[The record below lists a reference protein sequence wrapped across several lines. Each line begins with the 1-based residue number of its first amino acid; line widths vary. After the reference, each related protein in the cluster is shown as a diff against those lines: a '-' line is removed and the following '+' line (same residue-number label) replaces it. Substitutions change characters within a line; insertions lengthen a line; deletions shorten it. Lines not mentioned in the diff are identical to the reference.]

1 MSGDSSP
8 FSLLRSMPP
17 LDAAALAWFF
27 LIWIGYNLAVDR
39 LLRGTVLLNHH
50 LQVARRGWM
59 RAMLARDN
67 RAPDAILMGHLI
79 NSVSFFAS
87 ATMLL
92 LAALIGILAGV
103 GQTYEAVMGLAF
115 IANTEKWLFEF
126 KILLLTG
133 VFIYAFFKFTW
144 ALRQYNYACAL
155 IGAAPPPD
163 APSARTEALAEHTA
177 EVLSLA
183 VTSFNGG
190 LRAYYFALAAL
201 AWFVHPVLFMVLAG
215 WMLLVLLR
223 RQLRSRTLRAVRA
236 HTGAMVDD

>member
-1 MSGDSSP
+1 VVLPD
-8 FSLLRSMPP
+8 
-17 LDAAALAWFF
+17 
-27 LIWIGYNLAVDR
+27 NLAVDR

-50 LQVARRGWM
+50 LQFVRRGWM
-59 RAMLARDN
+59 RAMLTRDN

-103 GQTYEAVMGLAF
+103 GQTYESVMGLSF
-115 IANTEKWLFEF
+115 IAHTEKWLFEF
-126 KILLLTG
+126 KIHLLAG
-133 VFIYAFFKFTW
+133 VFIYTFFKFTW
-144 ALRQYNYACAL
+144 ALRQYYYTCAL
-155 IGAAPPPD
+155 IGAAPPPG

-190 LRAYYFALAAL
+190 CGPIISPWRRSPGS
-201 AWFVHPVLFMVLAG
+201 VHPVLFMILGGLDAAG
-215 WMLLVLLR
+215 PAPAPIALPHAAR
-223 RQLRSRTLRAVRA
+223 HPRPYR
-236 HTGAMVDD
+236 AMVDD

>member
-1 MSGDSSP
+1 
-8 FSLLRSMPP
+8 
-17 LDAAALAWFF
+17 
-27 LIWIGYNLAVDR
+27 
-39 LLRGTVLLNHH
+39 
-50 LQVARRGWM
+50 
-59 RAMLARDN
+59 
-67 RAPDAILMGHLI
+67 
-79 NSVSFFAS
+79 
-87 ATMLL
+87 MLL

-103 GQTYEAVMGLAF
+103 GQTYEAVMGLSF
-115 IANTEKWLFEF
+115 IAQTEKWLFEF
-126 KILLLTG
+126 KIFLLTG

-201 AWFVHPVLFMVLAG
+201 AWFRP
-215 WMLLVLLR
+215 
-223 RQLRSRTLRAVRA
+223 SRAVHDPGRLDA
-236 HTGAMVDD
+236 AGSAAPPAALPHASRHPRPYRRHGR